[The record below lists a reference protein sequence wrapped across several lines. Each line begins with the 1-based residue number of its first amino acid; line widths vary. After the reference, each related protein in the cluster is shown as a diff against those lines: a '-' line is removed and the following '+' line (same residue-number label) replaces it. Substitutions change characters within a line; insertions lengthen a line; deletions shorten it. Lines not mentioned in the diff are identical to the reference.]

1 MYKKPTSNLILNGEK
16 VNNFLLKLGV
26 GPGYPLLPFLFNI
39 ILDVLA
45 DALRHEKNYIERY
58 WKRDIIIKIFIQT

>member
-1 MYKKPTSNLILNGEK
+1 MYKKPTSNLVLNGEK

-26 GPGYPLLPFLFNI
+26 GPGCPLLPFFFNI

-58 WKRDIIIKIFIQT
+58 WKRYIIIKIFSQT